1 MTFVEDK
8 NADERLGEYIARIR
22 KERGMTLEDLSAVTK
37 VTVPFLRSIEAGDWK
52 AFPVEAY
59 IRGYLNSIS
68 VKLNM
73 DPKKVLGWYAADNGK
88 TSQNPF
94 EDVSRHEKIAPI
106 ADGEIKKRS
115 KAVPVIIVLIG
126 LAFLVVS
133 RFLSAGDQETDASK
147 QTLPDEKPTAVVDSA
162 DQGEI
167 PEGAIQI
174 GKESAPAVAKK
185 DSSKAGSV
193 SQAVVDEAI
202 RKSDL
207 PASAT
212 IFISS
217 DSKKDSAA
225 APAVAPTT
233 NKTSIDLVASGDAES
248 WIGIKRREKSDRFL
262 KEGHISK
269 AGSKMSYSTEDTI
282 SVTIGEPRAIA
293 KMILNGVE
301 TPVPQVRYGRV
312 TRFRVY
318 GGQIVK

>member
-59 IRGYLNSIS
+59 VRGYLNSIC

-73 DPKKVLGWYAADNGK
+73 DPKKVQAWYAADNGGPSK
-88 TSQNPF
+88 NPF
-94 EDVSRHEKIAPI
+94 EDVSSHEKIAPI
-106 ADGEIKKRS
+106 AEGEIKKRS
-115 KAVPVIIVLIG
+115 KAVPIVIVVIG
-126 LAFLVVS
+126 LAFLVAS
-133 RFLSAGDQETDASK
+133 RFLNLGDSETAK
-147 QTLPDEKPTAVVDSA
+147 PEQPAEKAVAVADSTE
-162 DQGEI
+162 QGEI

-174 GKESAPAVAKK
+174 GKEPAPAKK
-185 DSSKAGSV
+185 DSAKTGSV

-217 DSKKDSAA
+217 DSKKDTVATPAA
-225 APAVAPTT
+225 APTT
-233 NKTSIDLVASGDAES
+233 NKTTFELIGSGDAES
-248 WIGIKRREKSDRFL
+248 WIGIKRRDKADRFL
-262 KEGHISK
+262 KEGNISK
-269 AGSKMSYSTEDTI
+269 SGMKMSYSTEDTI

-293 KMILNGVE
+293 KMLLNGVE
-301 TPVPQVRYGRV
+301 TPLPQVRYGHV